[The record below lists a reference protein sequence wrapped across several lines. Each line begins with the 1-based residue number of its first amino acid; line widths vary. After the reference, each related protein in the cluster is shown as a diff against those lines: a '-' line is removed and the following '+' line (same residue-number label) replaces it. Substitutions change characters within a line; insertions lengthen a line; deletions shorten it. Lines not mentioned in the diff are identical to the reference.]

1 MRRLAACKAA
11 CKEPTMHVWQ
21 WLITGLAAGLVARLV
36 LTGSRLGFG
45 GDAALGSLGGIA
57 SGALLHF
64 AGLTAQGPAWV
75 HVAVALV
82 GAVGMIAAMHILL
95 RTTQEAGRLIKAAV
109 PHELEAKLAALSERE
124 HRVLAKFLGRETVA
138 RDAAAVEQ
146 DRATLGQRAAD
157 HIAAFGGSWAFLGLF
172 AAVLLAWMLYNGET
186 ARPFDP
192 FPFILLNLVLSC
204 IAAVQAPVILMSQ
217 NRQAERDRL
226 HARLDYEVNL
236 KAEMEIL
243 ALHEKLDELRER
255 AWRDLLEMQA
265 RQLELLE
272 KLGKPPG

>member
-1 MRRLAACKAA
+1 
-11 CKEPTMHVWQ
+11 MHVWQ
-21 WLITGLAAGLVARLV
+21 WLLTGLAAGLVARLV
-36 LTGSRLGFG
+36 LTDSRLGLG
-45 GDAALGSLGGIA
+45 GDLALGSLGGLA
-57 SGALLHF
+57 AGALLRFVGIAAPESGAIHI
-64 AGLTAQGPAWV
+64 
-75 HVAVALV
+75 AVALV
-82 GAVGMIAAMHILL
+82 GAIGMIAAMHVLL
-95 RTTQEAGRLIKAAV
+95 RTTQHAGRLIKAASI
-109 PHELEAKLAALSERE
+109 PHELEARLAALGERE
-124 HRVLAKFLGRETVA
+124 RRVLAKFLGREIVA

-157 HIAAFGGSWAFLGLF
+157 SIAAFGGSWAFLGLF

-186 ARPFDP
+186 AKPFDP
-192 FPFILLNLVLSC
+192 YPFILLNLVLSC

-255 AWRDLLEMQA
+255 AWRELLATQE

-272 KLGKPPG
+272 KLERSAR